1 MKTKILPLLALLFL
15 ASFAF
20 AAQDSTQPAT
30 SDNPPPPPIFC
41 YDNSDCPAGYLC
53 VNETCLQQLPT
64 CGDGACNNGETCSTC
79 AADCGAC
86 PPGGGGGGSGGH
98 DPPPMR
104 PTYPPYPP
112 PVNNQTP
119 PAGNG
124 TQNDSQLAQQAP
136 PASQPSTQQPSQN
149 NEVPDKQLQKQDI
162 ISDIAKALNLD
173 GFFNTLA
180 AAIGNIPPALVIGV
194 FALFVI
200 AGAAGG
206 YIFLTRKKEGK

>member
-1 MKTKILPLLALLFL
+1 
-15 ASFAF
+15 
-20 AAQDSTQPAT
+20 
-30 SDNPPPPPIFC
+30 
-41 YDNSDCPAGYLC
+41 
-53 VNETCLQQLPT
+53 
-64 CGDGACNNGETCSTC
+64 
-79 AADCGAC
+79 
-86 PPGGGGGGSGGH
+86 
-98 DPPPMR
+98 
-104 PTYPPYPP
+104 
-112 PVNNQTP
+112 VNNQTP